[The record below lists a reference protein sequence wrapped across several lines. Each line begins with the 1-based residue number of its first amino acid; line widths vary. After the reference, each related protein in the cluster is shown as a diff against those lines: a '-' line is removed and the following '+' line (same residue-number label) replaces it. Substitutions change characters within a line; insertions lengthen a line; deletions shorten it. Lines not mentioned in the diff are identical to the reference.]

1 MTFIII
7 AVACWGLW
15 GIFDKK
21 ALEQSAS
28 QNIVITHY
36 ILRAIQIP
44 LLIVILNVIKPGWHL
59 SSQTIFWSGIVAVI
73 YAIASVAY
81 LTALSKAEASYVL
94 GITACYPAIAV
105 ILSIVFLNE
114 EILFSRIIGVIVVCL
129 GVFAISAPSNNK
141 ASGQKLGK
149 SVFLRVTLAT
159 LSWAIWG
166 VVDKRAVTIASP
178 LEVCLGKYL
187 WDLLI
192 MPLMVHNYNRQGLK
206 VNCGNA
212 KMLFLCALSAVCL
225 AFGSWAYLTAMSHDC
240 ASYVISIT
248 ACYPALTYFLAIMFL
263 KERFS
268 HLRSAGIA
276 LIILGGFLVQ
286 SAPATAEKGSLEIA
300 CISSPKSSAAT
311 LPTRQMA
318 PRNSY

>member
-94 GITACYPAIAV
+94 GITACYPSHIV
-105 ILSIVFLNE
+105 DCLS
-114 EILFSRIIGVIVVCL
+114 
-129 GVFAISAPSNNK
+129 
-141 ASGQKLGK
+141 
-149 SVFLRVTLAT
+149 
-159 LSWAIWG
+159 
-166 VVDKRAVTIASP
+166 
-178 LEVCLGKYL
+178 
-187 WDLLI
+187 
-192 MPLMVHNYNRQGLK
+192 
-206 VNCGNA
+206 
-212 KMLFLCALSAVCL
+212 
-225 AFGSWAYLTAMSHDC
+225 
-240 ASYVISIT
+240 
-248 ACYPALTYFLAIMFL
+248 
-263 KERFS
+263 
-268 HLRSAGIA
+268 
-276 LIILGGFLVQ
+276 
-286 SAPATAEKGSLEIA
+286 
-300 CISSPKSSAAT
+300 
-311 LPTRQMA
+311 
-318 PRNSY
+318 